1 MRLFRTIAS
10 AHGGRVFANMGAAFN
25 LSDELAAQVVRYF
38 VPPIIK
44 AVTRRTQT
52 SQGLLNFLDFLGTY
66 RLSRHWDN
74 SEIFS
79 HPDVERD
86 GQAVLVMLFPQVVQV
101 RRIVNNRARVLP
113 VDPYVLEGIFPYVA
127 VLALAAIEM
136 RTRQPLSNI
145 LEHLAAET
153 IDETALSNPHEGL
166 AEEIRRRHA
175 LATAST
181 QNTQQRSGISGILGS
196 LFSRSGGRPDRQSA
210 A

>member
-38 VPPIIK
+38 VPPIVK
-44 AVTRRTQT
+44 AITRRTQT
-52 SQGLLNFLDFLGTY
+52 SQGLLSFLDFLGTH

-74 SEIFS
+74 SDIFS
-79 HPDVERD
+79 HPDVEKD

-136 RTRQPLSNI
+136 RTRQPLFHI

-153 IDETALSNPHEGL
+153 VDETVLNNPHEGL

-175 LATAST
+175 AAAATH
-181 QNTQQRSGISGILGS
+181 NTQQRSGISGIFGS
-196 LFSRSGGRPDRQSA
+196 LFSRSGGRPDRRSA